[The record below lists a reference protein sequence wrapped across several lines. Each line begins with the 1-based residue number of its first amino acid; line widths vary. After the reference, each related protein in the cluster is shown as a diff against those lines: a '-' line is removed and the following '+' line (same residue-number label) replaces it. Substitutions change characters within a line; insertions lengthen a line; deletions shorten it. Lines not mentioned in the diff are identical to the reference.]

1 MAVALRHHHR
11 GATEGDARAGVGRRP
26 SARWVWFGMADEE
39 SFFVSADEAEDDGRG
54 RATGPGSSRGP
65 ASSKAP
71 LDHSKQRPLGPL
83 DDSDDEPPG
92 ALDRTA
98 NETVED
104 SDAFV
109 SGDDASGAVSARG
122 GIAGHQGTGA
132 NGEASGTDGEFVSG
146 ADTDTGIDRG
156 LPRAPRRL
164 KTLNAVHQVLLT

>member
-1 MAVALRHHHR
+1 M
-11 GATEGDARAGVGRRP
+11 GRRP
-26 SARWVWFGMADEE
+26 SARGVWFGMADEE

-71 LDHSKQRPLGPL
+71 DDSKQRPLGPL
-83 DDSDDEPPG
+83 DSDDEPPG

-109 SGDDASGAVSARG
+109 SGDDAGVQVSARG
-122 GIAGHQGTGA
+122 GIARPGGTGA

-146 ADTDTGIDRG
+146 ADTDTGIDG

-164 KTLNAVHQVLLT
+164 KTCLLYTSPSPRD

>member
-1 MAVALRHHHR
+1 
-11 GATEGDARAGVGRRP
+11 
-26 SARWVWFGMADEE
+26 MADEE

-71 LDHSKQRPLGPL
+71 LDDSKQRPLGPL

-109 SGDDASGAVSARG
+109 SGDDARVQVSARG

-146 ADTDTGIDRG
+146 ADTDTGIDRVYPG
-156 LPRAPRRL
+156 RRVGSRP
-164 KTLNAVHQVLLT
+164 LNAVRQVLLQEEDAMATPLSPGTMLNEAWELAMGSGGRRHA